1 MMRRYRPCIITDHL
15 TTTFAEIMSPVIS
28 KKNKAVRPTVGLLSQ
43 TAWVNQQLD
52 QSSWRH
58 ASQAARKIVDA
69 LSDEEIRLLP
79 EETRKR
85 LMQHI
90 SSGRIT
96 KADRQAVDKLLT
108 AETVEVVVQQCIVIK
123 GPAGFVNKTKSHL
136 ANLAS
141 LKLGQELLH
150 SIRRSGKSV
159 RIIPTDRVSEAPP
172 DDFKAAVAKGKTL
185 KWRDLWGKE
194 KVLRGTGRGSNTT
207 IKYNPVLTC
216 SNASVDWRKHPP
228 ELALAHELIHA
239 DDSAHGRLDPDE
251 LLGVRNYERQA
262 VGLPPYE
269 EKYFT
274 ENRFRASWKPALPP
288 RTYY

>member
-1 MMRRYRPCIITDHL
+1 
-15 TTTFAEIMSPVIS
+15 MSPVIS
-28 KKNKAVRPTVGLLSQ
+28 KKNKAVQPAVGLLSL
-43 TAWVNQQLD
+43 TAWVTQQLD

-58 ASQAARKIVDA
+58 VSRAARKIVDA

-85 LMQHI
+85 LMHHI

-108 AETVEVVVQQCIVIK
+108 AELVEVEVQQCIVIK

-136 ANLAS
+136 ATLAS

-150 SIRRSGKSV
+150 SIRQSGKSV

-207 IKYNPVLTC
+207 IKYNPALTC

-228 ELALAHELIHA
+228 EIALAHELIHA
-239 DDSAHGRLDPDE
+239 DDAAHGRLDPDE
-251 LLGVRNYERQA
+251 VQGVRNYERQA

-269 EKYFT
+269 AKYFT
-274 ENRFRASWKPALPP
+274 ENRFRASWRSTLPP
-288 RTYY
+288 RTHY